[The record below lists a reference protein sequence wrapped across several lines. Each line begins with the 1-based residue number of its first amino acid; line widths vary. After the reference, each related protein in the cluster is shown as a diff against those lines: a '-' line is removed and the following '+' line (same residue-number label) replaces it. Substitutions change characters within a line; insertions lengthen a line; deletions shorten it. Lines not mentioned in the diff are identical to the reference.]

1 MCFMILNNLIYTA
14 NLERKQ
20 SFHTSSSLTD
30 QKRRRQYFLSP
41 PQNTSAPPAHGF
53 VHLRAPAAIPRA
65 PIPQAAGS
73 RTALPEAPAALRL
86 PTRPSRGAPRFF
98 GSSGAHQL
106 SHKPCSSFSA
116 PKENVVPA
124 AAGPITLVLARLP
137 GGRLQLRSRP
147 GSLRARRAAGA
158 TGVTA
163 RGVLEGPRVSPF
175 RDGSR
180 SEHLPRRR
188 ADRDK

>member
-41 PQNTSAPPAHGF
+41 QQNTSAPPAHGF

-86 PTRPSRGAPRFF
+86 PTRPSRGAPRSF

-147 GSLRARRAAGA
+147 GGLPTGPQGGRGDWSNCPGRSRRAQGFA
-158 TGVTA
+158 
-163 RGVLEGPRVSPF
+163 LPRWKPERTLAPKKS
-175 RDGSR
+175 GSR
-180 SEHLPRRR
+180 
-188 ADRDK
+188 